1 MKKVVRA
8 VNEVLAQL
16 KVEKHPDKTF
26 IGRAIRGFDFLG
38 YFLKPGALAV
48 ANNTIRNMAE
58 RINRLYEQGA
68 DQVSIGQ
75 YVQRW
80 KKWVVAGIGALT
92 IDVVNFTRVNEKGMR
107 VYSHAI
113 LLIWAFAV
121 PLCLVLANPDSYKTC

>member
-1 MKKVVRA
+1 M
-8 VNEVLAQL
+8 LAQL

-26 IGRAIRGFDFLG
+26 IGRAVRGFDFLG

-48 ANNTIRNMAE
+48 ANKTIRNMAE

-80 KKWVVAGIGALT
+80 KKWVVAGIGVLT
-92 IDVVNFTRVNEKGMR
+92 IAEVNFTKENKKRQENLFPR
-107 VYSHAI
+107 LCI
-113 LLIWAFAV
+113 LW
-121 PLCLVLANPDSYKTC
+121 CLAYTLSLDLANLRS

>member
-80 KKWVVAGIGALT
+80 KKWVVAGIGDLT
-92 IDVVNFTRVNEKGMR
+92 EAEDNYTRFQKSYSR
-107 VYSHAI
+107 VGS
-113 LLIWAFAV
+113 
-121 PLCLVLANPDSYKTC
+121 